1 MPSCLRFLS
10 VLVATLL
17 LGACSSVGYYAQSVG
32 GHASLMQAARPIDEV
47 MADPS
52 TPADIRERLAQAS
65 AARRYASDTLGLP
78 DNPSYTRYADL
89 KRPFVVWNVYATP
102 ELSLRLKQSCF
113 PVVGCLDYRG
123 YYSEADARALAK
135 ELKQAGWE
143 VTVGGVPAYSTLGWY
158 ADPLVNTLI
167 RYPAGEVARLIFH
180 ELAHQAVYAKNDTM
194 FNESFATTVEEVGME
209 RWLDEPQNRPLKAQ
223 YMAFADRKRD
233 FVALLLDTRKRLE
246 AVYHEDTP
254 EAKRAKPPTRPTPQ
268 GLTEDEIAARRL
280 GKARV
285 LAELRVRYEALKRD
299 KWGGYA
305 GYDGWFKGELDNARF
320 ASVGTYHQWGPA
332 LRALYDQCA
341 SCKTGNLR
349 DFLDQARALAELP
362 ATERRRRLVALMPG
376 TTQLSRAG
384 AGP

>member
-1 MPSCLRFLS
+1 
-10 VLVATLL
+10 
-17 LGACSSVGYYAQSVG
+17 
-32 GHASLMQAARPIDEV
+32 
-47 MADPS
+47 
-52 TPADIRERLAQAS
+52 
-65 AARRYASDTLGLP
+65 LP
-78 DNPSYTRYADL
+78 DNSSYTRYADL

-123 YYSEADARALAK
+123 YYSEADARGLAK
-135 ELKQAGWE
+135 ELKQQGWE

-209 RWLDEPQNRPLKAQ
+209 HWLAEPENQHLKAQ

-254 EAKRAKPPTRPTPQ
+254 DAKKAKPPTHPTSQ
-268 GLTEDEIAARRL
+268 GLTEQEIATRRQ
-280 GKARV
+280 GKAQV
-285 LAELRVRYEALKRD
+285 LADLRVRYEALKRD

-305 GYDGWFKGELDNARF
+305 GYDAWFNGDIDNARF

-332 LRALYDQCA
+332 LRAMVDQCE

-349 DFLDQARALAELP
+349 DFLEQARILADEP
-362 ATERRRRLVALMPG
+362 AAERRRRLVAAMPG
-376 TTQLSRAG
+376 STQLTSTG
-384 AGP
+384 VTH